1 MVCLPFHARGN
12 HHTSGA
18 AIEFNVK
25 AAAHVAL
32 FGLFG
37 KKDAQNAPGDKKA
50 ARSRTP
56 AAPDTEQQ
64 RQRSHR
70 ATDTARKIDAIESE
84 MSSEFVPSH
93 LLTGNSQ
100 ATPETR
106 QNTLPD
112 LANSTD
118 MLLGA
123 DVRGPGLEAGAL
135 HATPILEEAAI
146 LFANEQD
153 DVAEQMLRMAIAD
166 SAGTDDTNAW
176 LMLFDLYQATA
187 KQTEFD
193 HLSMDYARRFET
205 SPPAWRQ
212 TATAVSG
219 VRTLPSVAFAG
230 KLDAGIMKLVEKVQK
245 IADEHQALRLEFGRV
260 TEVAPVGCGLLL
272 RILKKLQQHDLSI
285 TGANELS
292 ARIRAIIEIGRRDE
306 TEAPWL
312 LLLEILRLQNRE
324 HEFEE
329 TSIDYCITFE
339 VSPPPFVAPVHRS
352 GAQPEEQAEAPSGSA
367 FLMPATVDVRAEQ
380 LLAAITAHASLHD
393 PLVLDCSRLD
403 RVDFSAAGQLMM
415 GLAPLARNGKTIEMH
430 HVSRLVTALFSMIG
444 LADIARILP
453 RRH

>member
-1 MVCLPFHARGN
+1 MG
-12 HHTSGA
+12 
-18 AIEFNVK
+18 
-25 AAAHVAL
+25 L

-37 KKDAQNAPGDKKA
+37 KKDAQNPPADRQQP
-50 ARSRTP
+50 RSRSP

-64 RQRSHR
+64 RQRNHR

-84 MSSEFVPSH
+84 MSSEFVPTH

-100 ATPETR
+100 AAPDSR
-106 QNTLPD
+106 QHTLPD

-123 DVRGPGLEAGAL
+123 ELRGPGLEVSASQ
-135 HATPILEEAAI
+135 ATPLLEEAAI

-153 DVAEQMLRMAIAD
+153 EVAEQMLRSAIAETAEAG
-166 SAGTDDTNAW
+166 SADAW

-187 KQTEFD
+187 RQSEFD
-193 HLSMDYARRFET
+193 HLSIDYARRFET

-212 TATAVSG
+212 TAAVAGSA
-219 VRTLPSVAFAG
+219 RALPSVAFAG
-230 KLDAGIMKLVEKVQK
+230 KLDAGIMKLVDRVLK
-245 IADEHQALRLEFGRV
+245 IADEHPALRLEFGRV

-272 RILKKLQQHDLSI
+272 RMLKKLQQHDVTL
-285 TGANELS
+285 TGANELT

-329 TSIDYCITFE
+329 ASIDYCITFE
-339 VSPPPFVAPVHRS
+339 VSPPPFVPPVHHS
-352 GAQPEEQAEAPSGSA
+352 GAQQEEQAGTAPGNA
-367 FLMPATVDVRAEQ
+367 FLMPAVVDARAEQ
-380 LLAAITAHASLHD
+380 LLSAIAAHAAMHE

-415 GLAPLARNGKTIEMH
+415 GLAPLARNGKAIEMH
-430 HVSRLVTALFSMIG
+430 HVSRLVSALFSMIG
-444 LADIARILP
+444 IAEIARILP
-453 RRH
+453 RRN

>member
-1 MVCLPFHARGN
+1 MG
-12 HHTSGA
+12 
-18 AIEFNVK
+18 
-25 AAAHVAL
+25 L

-37 KKDAQNAPGDKKA
+37 KKDAQNAPGDKQQPRT
-50 ARSRTP
+50 RSP
-56 AAPDTEQQ
+56 AAPDTEQL

-84 MSSEFVPSH
+84 MSSEFVPTH

-100 ATPETR
+100 TAPESR

-123 DVRGPGLEAGAL
+123 DMRGPGLEVSASQA
-135 HATPILEEAAI
+135 APILEEAAI

-153 DVAEQMLRMAIAD
+153 AVAEQMLRMAIAD
-166 SAGTDDTNAW
+166 GADTGGADAW
-176 LMLFDLYQATA
+176 LMLFDLYQATGRQA
-187 KQTEFD
+187 DFE

-212 TATAVSG
+212 TAASATGA
-219 VRTLPSVAFAG
+219 RALPSVAFAG
-230 KLDAGIMKLVEKVQK
+230 KLDASIMKLVERVQK

-260 TEVAPVGCGLLL
+260 AEVAPVGCGLLL
-272 RILKKLQQHDLSI
+272 RLLKKLQHHDVSV
-285 TGANELS
+285 TGANELA

-339 VSPPPFVAPVHRS
+339 VSPPPFVPPVHRS
-352 GAQPEEQAEAPSGSA
+352 GTQQEEAVEAPAGSA
-367 FLMPATVDVRAEQ
+367 FMMPAAVDSRTEQ
-380 LLAAITAHASLHD
+380 LLAAIALHGSLHE
-393 PLVLDCSRLD
+393 PLVLDCALLD

-415 GLAPLARNGKTIEMH
+415 GLAPLARNGKTIEMQ
-430 HVSRLVTALFSMIG
+430 HVSRLVMALFSMIG
-444 LADIARILP
+444 IADIARMAP
-453 RRH
+453 RRY

>member
-1 MVCLPFHARGN
+1 VG
-12 HHTSGA
+12 
-18 AIEFNVK
+18 
-25 AAAHVAL
+25 L

-37 KKDAQNAPGDKKA
+37 KKDAQNPSGDKQSPRT
-50 ARSRTP
+50 RSP
-56 AAPDTEQQ
+56 AAPTTDPNTEQL
-64 RQRSHR
+64 RQR
-70 ATDTARKIDAIESE
+70 TDTAKKIDAIESE

-100 ATPETR
+100 VAPDTSQP
-106 QNTLPD
+106 QATLPD

-123 DVRGPGLEAGAL
+123 DLRGPGLEVGASQ
-135 HATPILEEAAI
+135 AAPVLEEAAI

-153 DVAEQMLRMAIAD
+153 AVAEQMLRMAIAD
-166 SAGTDDTNAW
+166 DADAAADAW

-187 KQTEFD
+187 RQTEFE
-193 HLSMDYARRFET
+193 HLSIDYARRFET
-205 SPPAWRQ
+205 SPPAWRK
-212 TATAVSG
+212 TVSAAAG
-219 VRTLPSVAFAG
+219 GRTLPSVAFAG
-230 KLDAGIMKLVEKVQK
+230 KLDAGIIKLVERVQK
-245 IADEHQALRLEFGRV
+245 IADEHQVLRLEFGRV

-272 RILKKLQQHDLSI
+272 RLLKKLQNHDVSV
-285 TGANELS
+285 TGANELA
-292 ARIRAIIEIGRRDE
+292 ARIRAIIELGRRDE

-339 VSPPPFVAPVHRS
+339 VSPPPFVPPVHRS
-352 GAQPEEQAEAPSGSA
+352 GPQQDEPEDTGSGNA
-367 FLMPATVDVRAEQ
+367 FLMPAVVDNRSDQ
-380 LLAAITAHASLHD
+380 LLAAINGHASMHD

-430 HVSRLVTALFSMIG
+430 NVSRLVIALFSMIG
-444 LADIARILP
+444 MTDIARVLP

>member
-1 MVCLPFHARGN
+1 MG
-12 HHTSGA
+12 
-18 AIEFNVK
+18 
-25 AAAHVAL
+25 L

-37 KKDAQNAPGDKKA
+37 KKDAQNPPGDKQA
-50 ARSRTP
+50 PRPRSP
-56 AAPDTEQQ
+56 ASPPPDTEQQ
-64 RQRSHR
+64 RQRNHR

-84 MSSEFVPSH
+84 MSSEFVPTH

-100 ATPETR
+100 AAPEPG
-106 QNTLPD
+106 QPGNALPD

-123 DVRGPGLEAGAL
+123 DLRGAGLEVNASQA
-135 HATPILEEAAI
+135 APVLEEAAI

-153 DVAEQMLRMAIAD
+153 AVAEQMLRMAIAD
-166 SAGTDDTNAW
+166 NANSADGGAEAW

-187 KQTEFD
+187 RQTDFE
-193 HLSMDYARRFET
+193 HLSIDYARRFET
-205 SPPAWRQ
+205 SPPAWRK
-212 TATAVSG
+212 TAAVAAG
-219 VRTLPSVAFAG
+219 GRTLPSVAFAG
-230 KLDAGIMKLVEKVQK
+230 KLDAGIIKLVERVQK

-272 RILKKLQQHDLSI
+272 RLLKKLQNHDVSI
-285 TGANELS
+285 TGANDLA

-352 GAQPEEQAEAPSGSA
+352 GAQPGEPESAASGSA
-367 FLMPATVDVRAEQ
+367 
-380 LLAAITAHASLHD
+380 S
-393 PLVLDCSRLD
+393 
-403 RVDFSAAGQLMM
+403 
-415 GLAPLARNGKTIEMH
+415 
-430 HVSRLVTALFSMIG
+430 
-444 LADIARILP
+444 
-453 RRH
+453 

>member
-1 MVCLPFHARGN
+1 MG
-12 HHTSGA
+12 
-18 AIEFNVK
+18 
-25 AAAHVAL
+25 L

-37 KKDAQNAPGDKKA
+37 KKDAQTPSGDKQTP
-50 ARSRTP
+50 RSRAP
-56 AAPDTEQQ
+56 ASPIPAPNTEQQ

-70 ATDTARKIDAIESE
+70 ATDTAQKIDAIESE
-84 MSSEFVPSH
+84 MSSEFVPTH

-100 ATPETR
+100 AAPDTSQP
-106 QNTLPD
+106 QSALPD
-112 LANSTD
+112 LSNSTD

-123 DVRGPGLEAGAL
+123 DLRGPGLEVNASQA
-135 HATPILEEAAI
+135 APVLEEAAI

-153 DVAEQMLRMAIAD
+153 AVAEQMLRMAIAD
-166 SAGTDDTNAW
+166 KAEGGADAW

-187 KQTEFD
+187 RQTEFE
-193 HLSMDYARRFET
+193 HLSIDYARQFET
-205 SPPAWRQ
+205 SPPAWRKP
-212 TATAVSG
+212 AAAASG
-219 VRTLPSVAFAG
+219 GRTLPSVAFAG
-230 KLDAGIMKLVEKVQK
+230 KLDAGIIKLVERVQK

-272 RILKKLQQHDLSI
+272 RLLKKLQHHDVSV
-285 TGANELS
+285 TGANELA
-292 ARIRAIIEIGRRDE
+292 ARIRAIIELGRRDE

-339 VSPPPFVAPVHRS
+339 VSPPPFVPPVHRS
-352 GAQPEEQAEAPSGSA
+352 GPQPEAQEETASGAA
-367 FLMPATVDVRAEQ
+367 FLMPTVVDHRTDQ
-380 LLAAITAHASLHD
+380 LLTAISAHASLHD

-415 GLAPLARNGKTIEMH
+415 GLAPLARNGKSIEMH
-430 HVSRLVTALFSMIG
+430 DVSRLVTALFSMIG
-444 LADIARILP
+444 IADIARILP

>member
-1 MVCLPFHARGN
+1 VG
-12 HHTSGA
+12 
-18 AIEFNVK
+18 
-25 AAAHVAL
+25 L

-37 KKDAQNAPGDKKA
+37 KKDAQNPSGDKQSPRT
-50 ARSRTP
+50 RSP
-56 AAPDTEQQ
+56 AAPTADPNTEQL
-64 RQRSHR
+64 RQR
-70 ATDTARKIDAIESE
+70 TDTAKKIDAIESE

-100 ATPETR
+100 VAPDTSQP
-106 QNTLPD
+106 QATLPD

-123 DVRGPGLEAGAL
+123 DLRGPGLEVGASQ
-135 HATPILEEAAI
+135 AAPVLEEAAI

-153 DVAEQMLRMAIAD
+153 AVAEQMLRMAIAD
-166 SAGTDDTNAW
+166 DADAAADAW

-187 KQTEFD
+187 RQTDFE
-193 HLSMDYARRFET
+193 HLSIDYARRFET
-205 SPPAWRQ
+205 SPPAWRK
-212 TATAVSG
+212 TVSAAAG
-219 VRTLPSVAFAG
+219 GRTLPSVAFAG
-230 KLDAGIMKLVEKVQK
+230 KLDAGIIKLVERVQK
-245 IADEHQALRLEFGRV
+245 IADEHQVLRLEFGRV

-272 RILKKLQQHDLSI
+272 RLLKKLQNHDVSV
-285 TGANELS
+285 TGANELA
-292 ARIRAIIEIGRRDE
+292 ARIRAIIELGRRDE

-339 VSPPPFVAPVHRS
+339 VSPPPFVPPVHRS
-352 GAQPEEQAEAPSGSA
+352 GPQQDEPEDTGSGNA
-367 FLMPATVDVRAEQ
+367 FLMPAVVDNRSDQ
-380 LLAAITAHASLHD
+380 LLAAINGHASMHD

-430 HVSRLVTALFSMIG
+430 NVSRLVIALFSMIG
-444 LADIARILP
+444 MTDIARVLP

>member
-1 MVCLPFHARGN
+1 VG
-12 HHTSGA
+12 
-18 AIEFNVK
+18 
-25 AAAHVAL
+25 L

-37 KKDAQNAPGDKKA
+37 KKDAQNPSGDKQSPRT
-50 ARSRTP
+50 RSP
-56 AAPDTEQQ
+56 AAPTTDPNTEQL
-64 RQRSHR
+64 RQR
-70 ATDTARKIDAIESE
+70 TDTAKKIDAIESE

-100 ATPETR
+100 VAPDTSQP
-106 QNTLPD
+106 QATLPD

-123 DVRGPGLEAGAL
+123 DLRGPGLEVGASQ
-135 HATPILEEAAI
+135 AAPVLEEAAI

-153 DVAEQMLRMAIAD
+153 AVAEQMLRMAIAED
-166 SAGTDDTNAW
+166 ADAAADAW

-187 KQTEFD
+187 RQTEFE
-193 HLSMDYARRFET
+193 HLSIDYARRFET
-205 SPPAWRQ
+205 SPPAWRK
-212 TATAVSG
+212 TVSAAAG
-219 VRTLPSVAFAG
+219 GRTLPSVAFAG
-230 KLDAGIMKLVEKVQK
+230 KLDAGIIKLVERVQK
-245 IADEHQALRLEFGRV
+245 IADEHRVLRLEFGRV

-272 RILKKLQQHDLSI
+272 RLLKKLQNHDVSV
-285 TGANELS
+285 TGANELA
-292 ARIRAIIEIGRRDE
+292 ARIRAIIELGRRDE

-339 VSPPPFVAPVHRS
+339 VSPPPFVPPVHRS
-352 GAQPEEQAEAPSGSA
+352 GPQQDEPEDTGSGNA
-367 FLMPATVDVRAEQ
+367 FLMPAVVDNRSDQ
-380 LLAAITAHASLHD
+380 LLAAINGHASMHD

-430 HVSRLVTALFSMIG
+430 NVSRLVIALFSMIG
-444 LADIARILP
+444 MTDIARVLP

>member
-1 MVCLPFHARGN
+1 VG
-12 HHTSGA
+12 
-18 AIEFNVK
+18 
-25 AAAHVAL
+25 L

-37 KKDAQNAPGDKKA
+37 KKDAQNPSGDKQSPRT
-50 ARSRTP
+50 RSP
-56 AAPDTEQQ
+56 AAPTTDPNTEQL
-64 RQRSHR
+64 RQR
-70 ATDTARKIDAIESE
+70 TDTAKKIDAIESE

-93 LLTGNSQ
+93 LLTGQSQ
-100 ATPETR
+100 LAPDTSQP
-106 QNTLPD
+106 QATLPD

-123 DVRGPGLEAGAL
+123 DLRGPGLEVGASQ
-135 HATPILEEAAI
+135 AAPVLEEAAI

-153 DVAEQMLRMAIAD
+153 AVAEQMLRMAIAD
-166 SAGTDDTNAW
+166 DADAAADAW

-187 KQTEFD
+187 RQTEFE
-193 HLSMDYARRFET
+193 HLSIDYARRFET
-205 SPPAWRQ
+205 SPPAWRK
-212 TATAVSG
+212 TVSAAAG
-219 VRTLPSVAFAG
+219 GRTLPSVAFAG
-230 KLDAGIMKLVEKVQK
+230 KLDAGIIKLVERVQK
-245 IADEHQALRLEFGRV
+245 IADEHQVLRLEFGRV

-272 RILKKLQQHDLSI
+272 RLLKKLQNHDVSV
-285 TGANELS
+285 TGANELA
-292 ARIRAIIEIGRRDE
+292 ARIRAIIELGRRDE

-339 VSPPPFVAPVHRS
+339 VSPPPFVPPVHRS
-352 GAQPEEQAEAPSGSA
+352 GPQQDEPGDTGSGSA
-367 FLMPATVDVRAEQ
+367 FLMPAVVDNRSDQ
-380 LLAAITAHASLHD
+380 LLSAINSHALLHD

-430 HVSRLVTALFSMIG
+430 NVSRLVIALFSMIG
-444 LADIARILP
+444 MTDIARVLP

>member
-1 MVCLPFHARGN
+1 MG
-12 HHTSGA
+12 
-18 AIEFNVK
+18 
-25 AAAHVAL
+25 L

-37 KKDAQNAPGDKKA
+37 KKDAQNTPADRQQP
-50 ARSRTP
+50 RSRSP

-84 MSSEFVPSH
+84 MSSEFVPTH

-100 ATPETR
+100 TAPESR
-106 QNTLPD
+106 LHTLPD

-123 DVRGPGLEAGAL
+123 ELRGPGLEVSASQ
-135 HATPILEEAAI
+135 ATPLLEEAAI

-153 DVAEQMLRMAIAD
+153 EVAEQMLRSAIAETAD
-166 SAGTDDTNAW
+166 AGSADAW

-187 KQTEFD
+187 RQTEFD
-193 HLSMDYARRFET
+193 HLSIDYARRFET

-212 TATAVSG
+212 TAAAAG
-219 VRTLPSVAFAG
+219 GARALPSVAFAG
-230 KLDAGIMKLVEKVQK
+230 KLDASIMKLVDKVLK
-245 IADEHQALRLEFGRV
+245 IADEHPALRIEFGRV

-272 RILKKLQQHDLSI
+272 RMLKKLQQHDVTV
-285 TGANELS
+285 TGANELT

-329 TSIDYCITFE
+329 ASIDYCITFE
-339 VSPPPFVAPVHRS
+339 VSPPPFMPPVHHS
-352 GAQPEEQAEAPSGSA
+352 GAQQEAPAEAAAGNA
-367 FLMPATVDVRAEQ
+367 FLMPAVVDAHAEQ
-380 LLAAITAHASLHD
+380 LLSAIAAHASMHE

-415 GLAPLARNGKTIEMH
+415 GLAPLARSGKAIEMR
-430 HVSRLVTALFSMIG
+430 HVSRLVSALFSMIG
-444 LADIARILP
+444 IAEIARILP
-453 RRH
+453 RRN

>member
-1 MVCLPFHARGN
+1 MG
-12 HHTSGA
+12 
-18 AIEFNVK
+18 
-25 AAAHVAL
+25 L

-37 KKDAQNAPGDKKA
+37 KKDAQNPSGDKQSPRT
-50 ARSRTP
+50 RSP
-56 AAPDTEQQ
+56 AAPTTDPNTEQL
-64 RQRSHR
+64 RQR
-70 ATDTARKIDAIESE
+70 TDTAKKIDAIESE

-100 ATPETR
+100 VALDTSLP
-106 QNTLPD
+106 QATLPD

-123 DVRGPGLEAGAL
+123 DLRGPGLEVGASQ
-135 HATPILEEAAI
+135 AAPVLEEAAI

-153 DVAEQMLRMAIAD
+153 AVAEQMLRMAIAD
-166 SAGTDDTNAW
+166 DADGAADAW
-176 LMLFDLYQATA
+176 LMLFDLYQAA
-187 KQTEFD
+187 ARQTEFE
-193 HLSMDYARRFET
+193 HLSIDYARRFET
-205 SPPAWRQ
+205 SPPAWRK
-212 TATAVSG
+212 TVSAAAG
-219 VRTLPSVAFAG
+219 GRTLPSVAFAG
-230 KLDAGIMKLVEKVQK
+230 KLDAGIIKLVERVQK
-245 IADEHQALRLEFGRV
+245 IADEHQVLRLEFGRV

-272 RILKKLQQHDLSI
+272 RLLKKLQNHDVSV
-285 TGANELS
+285 TGANELA
-292 ARIRAIIEIGRRDE
+292 ARIRAIIELGRRDE

-339 VSPPPFVAPVHRS
+339 VSPPPFLPPVHRS
-352 GAQPEEQAEAPSGSA
+352 GPQRDEPEDTGSGSA
-367 FLMPATVDVRAEQ
+367 FLMPAVVDNRSDQ
-380 LLAAITAHASLHD
+380 LLAAINGNASMHD

-430 HVSRLVTALFSMIG
+430 NVSRLVIALFSMIG
-444 LADIARILP
+444 MTDIARVLP

>member
-1 MVCLPFHARGN
+1 VG
-12 HHTSGA
+12 
-18 AIEFNVK
+18 
-25 AAAHVAL
+25 L

-37 KKDAQNAPGDKKA
+37 KKDTQTPSGDKQSPRTRSPA
-50 ARSRTP
+50 APTT
-56 AAPDTEQQ
+56 APDTEQQ
-64 RQRSHR
+64 RQRNHR
-70 ATDTARKIDAIESE
+70 ATDTAKKIDAIESE

-93 LLTGNSQ
+93 LLAGNSQ
-100 ATPETR
+100 AAPDTSQP
-106 QNTLPD
+106 QGALPD

-118 MLLGA
+118 VLLGA
-123 DVRGPGLEAGAL
+123 DLRGPGLEVGASQ
-135 HATPILEEAAI
+135 AAPVLEEAAI

-153 DVAEQMLRMAIAD
+153 AVAEQMLRMAIAD
-166 SAGTDDTNAW
+166 EADGGADAW

-187 KQTEFD
+187 RQTDFE
-193 HLSMDYARRFET
+193 HLSIDYARRFET
-205 SPPAWRQ
+205 SPPAWRK
-212 TATAVSG
+212 TASAAAG
-219 VRTLPSVAFAG
+219 GRTLPSVAFAG
-230 KLDAGIMKLVEKVQK
+230 KLDAGIIKLVERVQK

-272 RILKKLQQHDLSI
+272 RLLKKLQNHDVSV
-285 TGANELS
+285 TGANELA
-292 ARIRAIIEIGRRDE
+292 ARIRAIIELGRRDE

-339 VSPPPFVAPVHRS
+339 VSPPPFVPPVHRS
-352 GAQPEEQAEAPSGSA
+352 GPQQDEPGDTGSGNA
-367 FLMPATVDVRAEQ
+367 FLMPTVVDNRSDQ
-380 LLAAITAHASLHD
+380 LLAAINSHASLHD

-430 HVSRLVTALFSMIG
+430 NVSRLVIALFSMIG
-444 LADIARILP
+444 LTDIARVLP

>member
-1 MVCLPFHARGN
+1 VG
-12 HHTSGA
+12 
-18 AIEFNVK
+18 
-25 AAAHVAL
+25 L

-37 KKDAQNAPGDKKA
+37 KKDAQPPSGDKQTP
-50 ARSRTP
+50 RSRSP
-56 AAPDTEQQ
+56 AAGPAADNEQQ
-64 RQRSHR
+64 RHR

-84 MSSEFVPSH
+84 MSSEFVPTH

-100 ATPETR
+100 AAPDTSQP
-106 QNTLPD
+106 QSALPD

-118 MLLGA
+118 VLLGA
-123 DVRGPGLEAGAL
+123 DLRGPGLEVNASQA
-135 HATPILEEAAI
+135 APVLEEAAI

-153 DVAEQMLRMAIAD
+153 AVAEQMLRMAIAD
-166 SAGTDDTNAW
+166 KADDGADAW

-187 KQTEFD
+187 RQTEFE
-193 HLSMDYARRFET
+193 HLSIDYARQFET
-205 SPPAWRQ
+205 SPPAWRK
-212 TATAVSG
+212 TAMAAASG
-219 VRTLPSVAFAG
+219 RTLPSVAFAG
-230 KLDAGIMKLVEKVQK
+230 KLDAGIIKLVERVQK

-272 RILKKLQQHDLSI
+272 RLLKKLQHHDVSV
-285 TGANELS
+285 TGANELA

-329 TSIDYCITFE
+329 ASIDYCITFE
-339 VSPPPFVAPVHRS
+339 VSPPPFAPPVHRS
-352 GAQPEEQAEAPSGSA
+352 GPQQEEPDDAASGNG
-367 FLMPATVDVRAEQ
+367 FLMPTVVGSRTDQ
-380 LLAAITAHASLHD
+380 LLAAINAHASLHD

-415 GLAPLARNGKTIEMH
+415 GLAPLARHGKSIEMH
-430 HVSRLVTALFSMIG
+430 DVSRLVTALFSMIG

>member
-1 MVCLPFHARGN
+1 VG
-12 HHTSGA
+12 
-18 AIEFNVK
+18 
-25 AAAHVAL
+25 L

-37 KKDAQNAPGDKKA
+37 KKDAQNPSGDKQSPRT
-50 ARSRTP
+50 RSP
-56 AAPDTEQQ
+56 AAPTTDPNTEQL
-64 RQRSHR
+64 RQR
-70 ATDTARKIDAIESE
+70 TDTAKKIDAIESE

-100 ATPETR
+100 VAPDTSQP
-106 QNTLPD
+106 QATLPD

-123 DVRGPGLEAGAL
+123 DLRGPGLEVGASQ
-135 HATPILEEAAI
+135 AAPVLEEAAI

-153 DVAEQMLRMAIAD
+153 AVAEQMLRMAIAD
-166 SAGTDDTNAW
+166 DADAAADAW

-187 KQTEFD
+187 RQTEFE
-193 HLSMDYARRFET
+193 HLSIDYARRFET
-205 SPPAWRQ
+205 SPPAWRK
-212 TATAVSG
+212 TVSAAAG
-219 VRTLPSVAFAG
+219 GRTLPSVAFAG
-230 KLDAGIMKLVEKVQK
+230 KLDAGIIKLVERVQK
-245 IADEHQALRLEFGRV
+245 IADEHRVLRLEFGRV

-272 RILKKLQQHDLSI
+272 RLLKKLQNHDVSV
-285 TGANELS
+285 TGANELA
-292 ARIRAIIEIGRRDE
+292 ARIRAIIELGRRDE

-339 VSPPPFVAPVHRS
+339 VSPPPFVPPVHRS
-352 GAQPEEQAEAPSGSA
+352 GPQQDEPGDTGSGNA
-367 FLMPATVDVRAEQ
+367 FLMPTVVDNRSDQ
-380 LLAAITAHASLHD
+380 LLAAINSHASLHD

-430 HVSRLVTALFSMIG
+430 NVSRLVIALFSMIG
-444 LADIARILP
+444 LTDIARVLP

>member
-1 MVCLPFHARGN
+1 VG
-12 HHTSGA
+12 
-18 AIEFNVK
+18 
-25 AAAHVAL
+25 L

-37 KKDAQNAPGDKKA
+37 KKDAQNPSGDKQSPRT
-50 ARSRTP
+50 RSP
-56 AAPDTEQQ
+56 AAPTTDPNTEQL
-64 RQRSHR
+64 RQR
-70 ATDTARKIDAIESE
+70 TDTAKKIDAIESE

-100 ATPETR
+100 VALDTSLP
-106 QNTLPD
+106 QATLPD

-123 DVRGPGLEAGAL
+123 DLRGPGLEVGASQ
-135 HATPILEEAAI
+135 AAPVLEEAAI

-153 DVAEQMLRMAIAD
+153 AVAEQMLRMAIAD
-166 SAGTDDTNAW
+166 DADGAADAW
-176 LMLFDLYQATA
+176 LMLFDLYQAA
-187 KQTEFD
+187 ARQTEFE
-193 HLSMDYARRFET
+193 HLSIDYARRFET
-205 SPPAWRQ
+205 SPPAWRK
-212 TATAVSG
+212 TVSAAAG
-219 VRTLPSVAFAG
+219 GRTLPSVAFAG
-230 KLDAGIMKLVEKVQK
+230 KLDAGIIKLVERVQK
-245 IADEHQALRLEFGRV
+245 IADEHQVLRLEFGRV

-272 RILKKLQQHDLSI
+272 RLLKKLQNHDVSV
-285 TGANELS
+285 TGANELA
-292 ARIRAIIEIGRRDE
+292 ARIRAIIELGRRDE

-339 VSPPPFVAPVHRS
+339 VSPPPFLPPVHRS
-352 GAQPEEQAEAPSGSA
+352 GPQRDEPEDTGSGSA
-367 FLMPATVDVRAEQ
+367 FLMPAVVDNRSDQ
-380 LLAAITAHASLHD
+380 LLAAINGHASMHD

-430 HVSRLVTALFSMIG
+430 NVSRLVIALFSMIG
-444 LADIARILP
+444 MTDIARVLP

>member
-1 MVCLPFHARGN
+1 VG
-12 HHTSGA
+12 
-18 AIEFNVK
+18 
-25 AAAHVAL
+25 L

-37 KKDAQNAPGDKKA
+37 KKDTQAPPGDKQTP
-50 ARSRTP
+50 RSRSP
-56 AAPDTEQQ
+56 AAGAPPPDTEQQ

-70 ATDTARKIDAIESE
+70 ATDTAKKIDAIESE
-84 MSSEFVPSH
+84 MSSEFVPTH

-100 ATPETR
+100 AAPDTSQP
-106 QNTLPD
+106 QSGLPD

-123 DVRGPGLEAGAL
+123 DLRGPGLEVGASQ
-135 HATPILEEAAI
+135 AAPVLEEAAI

-153 DVAEQMLRMAIAD
+153 AVAEQMLRMAIAD
-166 SAGTDDTNAW
+166 DADGSADAW
-176 LMLFDLYQATA
+176 LMLFDLYQATGRQA
-187 KQTEFD
+187 EFE

-205 SPPAWRQ
+205 SPPAWRK
-212 TATAVSG
+212 TIAAVSSG
-219 VRTLPSVAFAG
+219 RMLPSVAFAG
-230 KLDAGIMKLVEKVQK
+230 KLDANIIKLVERVQK

-272 RILKKLQQHDLSI
+272 RLLKKLQHHDVSV
-285 TGANELS
+285 TGANEL
-292 ARIRAIIEIGRRDE
+292 ATRIRSIIELGRRDE

-339 VSPPPFVAPVHRS
+339 VSPPPFVPPVHRS
-352 GAQPEEQAEAPSGSA
+352 GTQQEEAEDTASGTA
-367 FLMPATVDVRAEQ
+367 FLMPVVVDNRTDQ
-380 LLAAITAHASLHD
+380 LLAAINSHALLHD

-430 HVSRLVTALFSMIG
+430 DASRLVIALFSMIG

-453 RRH
+453 RRY

>member
-1 MVCLPFHARGN
+1 MG
-12 HHTSGA
+12 
-18 AIEFNVK
+18 
-25 AAAHVAL
+25 L

-37 KKDAQNAPGDKKA
+37 KKDAQNPPGDNQA
-50 ARSRTP
+50 PRSRSP

-84 MSSEFVPSH
+84 MSSEFVPTH

-100 ATPETR
+100 ALSDSGQPG
-106 QNTLPD
+106 NALPD

-118 MLLGA
+118 VLLGA
-123 DVRGPGLEAGAL
+123 DLRGPGLEVNASQA
-135 HATPILEEAAI
+135 APVLEEAAI

-153 DVAEQMLRMAIAD
+153 AVAEQMLRMAIAD
-166 SAGTDDTNAW
+166 DAEGGAEAW
-176 LMLFDLYQATA
+176 LMLFDLFQATA
-187 KQTEFD
+187 REIDFE
-193 HLSMDYARRFET
+193 HLSIDYARRFET
-205 SPPAWRQ
+205 SPPAWRK
-212 TATAVSG
+212 TVAAATG
-219 VRTLPSVAFAG
+219 GRTLPSVAFAG
-230 KLDAGIMKLVEKVQK
+230 KLDAGIIKLVERVQK
-245 IADEHQALRLEFGRV
+245 VAEEHQALRLEFGRV

-272 RILKKLQQHDLSI
+272 RLLKKLQNHDVSVI
-285 TGANELS
+285 GANELA

-339 VSPPPFVAPVHRS
+339 VSPPPFTPPVHRS
-352 GAQPEEQAEAPSGSA
+352 GVQQEEPEDTASGTA
-367 FLMPATVDVRAEQ
+367 FLMPAVVDNRAEQ
-380 LLAAITAHASLHD
+380 LLAAIDSHALLHD

-403 RVDFSAAGQLMM
+403 RVDFSAAGQLLM

-430 HVSRLVTALFSMIG
+430 NVSRLVIALFSMIG
-444 LADIARILP
+444 LAEIARLSP